1 SVCFPKPGTTIIL
14 LGFLVFLEPKQAPV
28 FDIKPESIDVPF
40 GESADFE
47 CHVTGAQ
54 PIHITWSK
62 DGQEIRTGRNYNI
75 TFTDNTAHLRVL
87 RVGKGDSGQYTC
99 QASNEAG
106 KDFCSAQL
114 SVKEPPKFVKKPEAL
129 RFVKQGDTVQLECT
143 ISGTPEIRIAWYK
156 NDQAL
161 QASDRL
167 HISFVDSVAMLT
179 ISGATADDAGD
190 YICEAHNSAGTASCS
205 TSLFVKGVFGCVRER
220 TVISVHSLP
229 AALPQLSLL
238 LLIYTFPQSLRS
250 L

>member
-1 SVCFPKPGTTIIL
+1 PRCVLLLLLFFAFFSSVLFFKDSVATLIFNKVAINDSGEYTCKAENSVGTRKQPPSFARKLKDLEHPAGLPLKLMCRLNGSEPITVTWHKDGVQL
-14 LGFLVFLEPKQAPV
+14 KDDHTMHTSFVDNVAVLQLVRTEMSHTGQYSCTATNSPFSEPKQAPV

-114 SVKEPPKFVKKPEAL
+114 SVKGIKIKSP
-129 RFVKQGDTVQLECT
+129 
-143 ISGTPEIRIAWYK
+143 
-156 NDQAL
+156 
-161 QASDRL
+161 
-167 HISFVDSVAMLT
+167 
-179 ISGATADDAGD
+179 
-190 YICEAHNSAGTASCS
+190 
-205 TSLFVKGVFGCVRER
+205 LFVCFLFLG
-220 TVISVHSLP
+220 
-229 AALPQLSLL
+229 
-238 LLIYTFPQSLRS
+238 
-250 L
+250 